1 MAVLLTRTCS
11 ALAVGFAAGL
21 FAFKVKTRWCK
32 ACGATL
38 SCPDCATSASFRMD
52 IGKR

>member
-1 MAVLLTRTCS
+1 MAVLLTATGS

-21 FAFKVKTRWCK
+21 FAFTVKTRWCK

-38 SCPDCATSASFRMD
+38 SCPDCAKSARFRMNT
-52 IGKR
+52 GKQ